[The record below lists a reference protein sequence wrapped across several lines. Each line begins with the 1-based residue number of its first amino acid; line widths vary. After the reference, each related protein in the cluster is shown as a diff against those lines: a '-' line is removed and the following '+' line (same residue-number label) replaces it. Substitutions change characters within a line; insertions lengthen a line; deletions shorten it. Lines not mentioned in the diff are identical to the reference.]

1 MGVHQGEGQRGVL
14 YFKKIRRDWSFR
26 VFPCIRVGTEREE
39 LISDVLNQQE
49 NALFPNVA
57 CQTVTDTQGGFVV
70 LGIGVGIGV
79 KQEEER

>member
-1 MGVHQGEGQRGVL
+1 M
-14 YFKKIRRDWSFR
+14 
-26 VFPCIRVGTEREE
+26 GTEREE